1 MTIQICTGKNMGKW
15 QKYVVRYLQFPLA
28 YISYLVQKVALGF
41 HWFVIQGSVDTHT
54 CTAVTYII
62 IIIIK

>member
-1 MTIQICTGKNMGKW
+1 MGKW

-28 YISYLVQKVALGF
+28 YISNLVQKVALGF
-41 HWFVIQGSVDTHT
+41 HWFVIQGSFDTH
-54 CTAVTYII
+54 TAVTYII